1 MTGAVTLRET
11 LQADIPTFWEHQLD
25 PVAVQMAAFTAKQ
38 PPDPQRFNAHWARLL
53 GDEQVV
59 KRSVLVDG
67 AVAGLMVSWPQEG
80 RREIS
85 YWLGRKYWGRGS
97 ATSALRMLLAED
109 LTRPL
114 HARAALDN
122 VGSIRVLQ
130 KCGFVIEA
138 HERGFAN
145 ARGEEID
152 EVVMVLRE
160 GQATPPSAGINSVPR
175 GSYTFRGC
183 RNMQ

>member
-1 MTGAVTLRET
+1 MTTCVTLRDVAE
-11 LQADIPTFWEHQLD
+11 ADVAIFFEHQLD

-38 PPDPQRFNAHWARLL
+38 PADSHRFKAHWTRLL
-53 GDEQVV
+53 GDEQIV
-59 KRSVLVDG
+59 KRTVLVDG
-67 AVAGLMVSWPQEG
+67 AVAGLMVSWQQEG

-85 YWLGRKYWGRGS
+85 YWLGREYWGRGI
-97 ATSALRMLLAED
+97 ATSALRMFLAQE

-122 VGSIRVLQ
+122 RASIRVLE

-152 EVVMVLRE
+152 EVLMVLKHLRDKRVGE
-160 GQATPPSAGINSVPR
+160 
-175 GSYTFRGC
+175 
-183 RNMQ
+183 